1 MRYSRYSEYLKHP
14 IFLAVVETAKERSG
28 GLCEK
33 CGNKAKIEP
42 HHIRYCKWGEF
53 DTPENLLMLCRECH
67 ANEHR
72 CQRCGQVTLKASHI
86 KLNIR
91 ECCNAR

>member
-1 MRYSRYSEYLKHP
+1 MRYSRYAEYLKHP

-72 CQRCGQVTLKASHI
+72 CQRCGQVTLRASHI
-86 KLNIR
+86 KLNTR
-91 ECCNAR
+91 ECCNAC

>member
-1 MRYSRYSEYLKHP
+1 MRYSRYAEYLKHP
-14 IFLAVVETAKERSG
+14 IFLAVVETAKERSS

-33 CGNKAKIEP
+33 CGGKAKIEP

-72 CQRCGQVTLKASHI
+72 CQRCGRVTLKASHI
-86 KLNIR
+86 KLNTK
-91 ECCNAR
+91 ECCNAC